1 MGGKG
6 TIVMARA
13 LSTMATNATTKRMAA
28 SATALAMDDITPSA
42 VPVLKVMRLQAP
54 QLRQTG
60 LQLNKGICELTSTL
74 MLPDSFGVIHI
85 GETFSAYLGVL
96 NPSAEFS
103 VRGLTVSSQ
112 LQTPTRRIVLPSR
125 LDNSPCDIDPK
136 GGVDAMVSR
145 RLDEEGQHIL
155 RVEVGYIS
163 NGSKSLRKF
172 YRFNVTRPL
181 RITETV
187 MRGGDATCFVSINV
201 ENVQEKQP
209 LGAGALTIDSVRFE
223 AASGLIAEEIKCHDN
238 PDPDKP
244 RTALQLFDACA
255 RLEPGEEYRYL
266 FRVSAESEAADLN
279 GIACYDDLG
288 QAVLTYYKAMG
299 DEGVVR
305 SDVIVCP
312 PTSYLHHE
320 INEDRPKF
328 VVHRSGLSVDVASAA
343 AQRASSGQRNGDGS
357 LDELLPVTVETI
369 DPPSSMTLSVP
380 AQVSLL
386 IVNHSSQKMSLQL
399 QLRLSEMTGVVV
411 CGASFIC
418 LGEVPSSGGSCTIDV
433 RLVAL
438 VAGLFT
444 VQGCYIVDL
453 LTGMEIPQPALFDIF
468 VQGPDDVDEKKQ

>member
-1 MGGKG
+1 
-6 TIVMARA
+6 
-13 LSTMATNATTKRMAA
+13 MATNNATTKRMATA

-42 VPVLKVMRLQAP
+42 VPTLKVMRLQAP

-60 LQLNKGICELTSTL
+60 LQLSKTCELTSTL

-85 GETFSAYLGVL
+85 GETFSAYLGIL

-112 LQTPTRRIVLPSR
+112 LQTPTCRIVLPSR

-136 GGVDAMVSR
+136 GGVDAIVSR
-145 RLDEEGQHIL
+145 ILDEEGQHIL

-187 MRGGDATCFVSINV
+187 MRGGDDTCLVSINV
-201 ENVQEKQP
+201 ENVLEKQP

-223 AASGLIAEEIKCHDN
+223 AASGLIAEEIKCHDIA
-238 PDPDKP
+238 DPEKP
-244 RTALQLFDACA
+244 RTALELFDFGCA

-266 FRVSAESEAADLN
+266 FRVSAESEAADLR

-305 SDVIVCP
+305 SDVVVCP

-328 VVHRSGLSVDVASAA
+328 VVHRSGLSVDVATAA

-357 LDELLPVTVETI
+357 LDELLSVTVEPI
-369 DPPSSMTLSVP
+369 EPPSSMTLSVP
-380 AQVSLL
+380 SQVSLL
-386 IVNHSSQKMSLQL
+386 IVNHSSKNMNLQL

-411 CGASFIC
+411 CGASFIT
-418 LGEVPSSGGSCTIDV
+418 LGEVPATGGSCTIDV

-453 LTGMEIPQPALFDIF
+453 ITGMEIPQPALFDVF
-468 VQGPDDVDEKKQ
+468 VQGPEDVDEKKQ